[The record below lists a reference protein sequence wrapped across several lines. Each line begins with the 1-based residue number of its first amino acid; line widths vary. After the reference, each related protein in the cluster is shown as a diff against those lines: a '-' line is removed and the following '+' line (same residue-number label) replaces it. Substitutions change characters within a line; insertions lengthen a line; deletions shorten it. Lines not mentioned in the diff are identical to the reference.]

1 MKLSSVTLGTMGIDD
16 LAADPGADR
25 TDETAAIDAVER
37 EHELF
42 SE

>member
-16 LAADPGADR
+16 LAADLELTA
-25 TDETAAIDAVER
+25 DETAAIDAVER